1 MKFSF
6 ILLLCVSVFF
16 MLWCGQDGE
25 RDRGGPEADASRVE
39 EPVKASDDAGSTSTI
54 EETGTVPSADG
65 GPDDARDTAA
75 DAEAQQAEPGA
86 DDGGPSDVDGSPSKT
101 EPTPATPTDAGS
113 TKAPSEKAKTVDAAP
128 SSPDEP
134 NTTLDPETQTLTALL
149 QKVYRDVDSFEADFE
164 QTYRNRLLDR
174 NRETKG
180 HVWLRPPSKM
190 RWEYAPPSK
199 NLIVADGRTLFV
211 YEPEPNQVVKMPVSG
226 SELPSVM
233 AFLTGGRNLSVDYD
247 VREVHRE
254 QLTPRGQA
262 GLELRPKAPSS
273 VISRVVL
280 VISRQTGKVQRTV
293 LVEPEGNTNTFV
305 WSKVKTNVT
314 IPNRQFT
321 FTPPAGVRVVER

>member
-1 MKFSF
+1 MI
-6 ILLLCVSVFF
+6 ILFTLLIFACAFA
-16 MLWCGQDGE
+16 MLWCGQD
-25 RDRGGPEADASRVE
+25 RDSGRQDRDAGSSRVEDPVKGTVDARATPDILEAGASSTTDAGLDGSTVQSPDAEVSGATSEADAS
-39 EPVKASDDAGSTSTI
+39 
-54 EETGTVPSADG
+54 PS
-65 GPDDARDTAA
+65 
-75 DAEAQQAEPGA
+75 
-86 DDGGPSDVDGSPSKT
+86 T
-101 EPTPATPTDAGS
+101 EPDATPTKAEPAQPEPTDGGS
-113 TKAPSEKAKTVDAAP
+113 SKAPEEVTKAVDASP
-128 SSPDEP
+128 QPEEDPTSSV
-134 NTTLDPETQTLTALL
+134 DPQTKVLTSLL
-149 QKVYRDVDSFEADFE
+149 QKVYNEVDSFEADFE

-174 NRETKG
+174 TRESKG

-233 AFLTGGRNLSVDYD
+233 AFLTGGRNLSADYN

-254 QLTPRGQA
+254 ELTPRGQA

-273 VISRVVL
+273 VVSRVVL

-314 IPNRQFT
+314 IPSRQFT